1 MNVKSI
7 TEMTD
12 IRELTMDDLD
22 NVSGGN
28 PAVIGFVVGYFAT
41 KLLDD
46 VSPEFKV
53 VDKIKTLIEN
63 QKTTQK

>member
-1 MNVKSI
+1 MNAKSTI
-7 TEMTD
+7 EMTD
-12 IRELTMDDLD
+12 IRELTADDLD

-28 PAVIGFVVGYFAT
+28 PAVIGFVVGYLAT

-46 VSPEFKV
+46 VAPEFKV